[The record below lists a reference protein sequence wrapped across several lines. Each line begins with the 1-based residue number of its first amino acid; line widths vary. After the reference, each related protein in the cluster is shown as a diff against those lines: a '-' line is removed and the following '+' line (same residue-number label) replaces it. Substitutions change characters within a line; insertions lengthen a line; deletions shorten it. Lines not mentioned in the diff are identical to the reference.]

1 MSLKDAKI
9 TEELAKKLEAAETVE
24 EALAILK
31 DAGIETTV
39 EEIKEL
45 LPEQSDELTDDNLEG
60 VAGGIILP
68 RFPLSPKDIVI
79 WWVRKHLLPAWM
91 RKLLGWK

>member
-31 DAGIETTV
+31 EDGIETTV

-45 LPEQSDELTDDNLEG
+45 LPVPIDELTDENLESI
-60 VAGGIILP
+60 AGGFTLP
-68 RFPLSPKDIVI
+68 RHSPFPDHWFYPRIGIK
-79 WWVRKHLLPAWM
+79 LPAWI
-91 RKLLGWK
+91 RKLLGL